1 MVLKGCI
8 SRRQGKVGFLWLP
21 CKEMQSKVGAS
32 GQRGQNCLSV
42 PLGHLRGMGGGWV
55 EMGVRGKPPS
65 RGVDRSWV
73 ETWGERKAAPKEEP
87 RQGRGRP
94 TLGPTQ
100 VLPLTLSHESR
111 DQTDPSPEPFYF

>member
-21 CKEMQSKVGAS
+21 CKEMLSKVGAS

-55 EMGVRGKPPS
+55 EMRVRGKPPS
-65 RGVDRSWV
+65 RGVDGSWV
-73 ETWGERKAAPKEEP
+73 ETWGERKAAPKEGS
-87 RQGRGRP
+87 GRGGDGQRW
-94 TLGPTQ
+94 GPRRFF
-100 VLPLTLSHESR
+100 VLTS
-111 DQTDPSPEPFYF
+111 

>member
-1 MVLKGCI
+1 M
-8 SRRQGKVGFLWLP
+8 GFLWLP
-21 CKEMQSKVGAS
+21 CKEMLSKVGAS
-32 GQRGQNCLSV
+32 GQGGQNCLSV

-65 RGVDRSWV
+65 RGVDGSWV
-73 ETWGERKAAPKEEP
+73 ETWGERKAAPKDESG
-87 RQGRGRP
+87 QGRGRL

-100 VLPLTLSHESR
+100 VLRPHFLTLSYESR